1 MVRMLTSKF
10 GDLDA
15 DVRYGVEH
23 ATTEQIAVLESPV
36 GSRSRVGRGDRR
48 PEKCLLVVTDLP

>member
-23 ATTEQIAVLESPV
+23 ATTEQIAVWSHRLVQGAGSVEEIV
-36 GSRSRVGRGDRR
+36 G
-48 PEKCLLVVTDLP
+48 PKECLLVVTDLP